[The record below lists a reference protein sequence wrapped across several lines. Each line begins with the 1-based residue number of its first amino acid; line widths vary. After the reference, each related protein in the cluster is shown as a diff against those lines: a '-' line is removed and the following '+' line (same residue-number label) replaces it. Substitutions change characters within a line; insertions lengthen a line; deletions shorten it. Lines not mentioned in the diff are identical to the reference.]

1 MRHQG
6 PVRREEPESR
16 QPRAKSADALAEA
29 QSIQDSLTV
38 VLERHSCADVAQ
50 LTRLFVDPDLGPN
63 PVKRDGCG
71 QSPDTAADDCHS

>member
-1 MRHQG
+1 
-6 PVRREEPESR
+6 
-16 QPRAKSADALAEA
+16 
-29 QSIQDSLTV
+29 

-71 QSPDTAADDCHS
+71 QSPDTAADDRHS